1 MRPSLVRPCPI
12 CGESP
17 LMPLEPPNVSMV
29 VRTARG
35 EQLVGGVLLYSC
47 ARNGH
52 LIFLRSVDIDV
63 SQLRPIA
70 TAAGAD

>member
-12 CGESP
+12 CGEAP
-17 LMPLEPPNVSMV
+17 LLPLEPPNVRMV
-29 VRTARG
+29 ARTDKG

-52 LIFLRSVDIDV
+52 LIFLRAADLELT
-63 SQLRPIA
+63 QPLPNA
-70 TAAGAD
+70 AAAGAD